1 MNIREA
7 LKLASLLTFNKIR
20 CTFGAFFLPIRKCRL
35 FFFFLERR
43 SCVGCGMLV
52 TRSKFADVWN
62 MMRKQC
68 LRNNHPVLVF
78 VTCTVDAVCSCKIL
92 TELLKRDFISFQVY
106 PVFSYAQLKQL
117 FSQLDEKQSSWEFS
131 LFIELGATVDL
142 LQLLKAEM
150 SKYLLVWDT
159 QRPYHLRNLESKNI
173 FLFDRHSQE
182 SWAKRVKTLP
192 FVGLENEFGFVSGPN
207 NAFMMEDAAS
217 LLDEEDEREEEDISR
232 ETDDETVAS
241 FNWDNETC
249 SLWDELKDEETN
261 SRSERW
267 LPTISRSNNTSNEDP
282 NNPRQEHSISMSP
295 HELEDTLKCSKE
307 ALLYY
312 AKLGWDACS
321 SSILTYVLARDIN
334 QGTLSHVWLAILG
347 LTDHFLDNHILKGDY
362 EMQISFLKTELER
375 YQTTTTTEK
384 EEDPSPLGM
393 LSTSFPSYE
402 NEMTSSDCFGGG
414 GGCGGGIDDKS
425 RIVYSME
432 WKIELMR
439 HWTFYESLMHSRL
452 FVSHF
457 ATWKQ
462 QGQRDVLELLAILG
476 IPLKD
481 AKQTWNHMNV
491 RCKRL
496 LQSKFPYVIFFYL
509 HSDRR
514 ETILLFRVACRHFG
528 LYDICFPSFIR
539 VFSDGSCFSAM
550 DVVLAIRSSL
560 LFSGKSSALLFF
572 LIYIYMYD
580 YHELHDK

>member
-1 MNIREA
+1 
-7 LKLASLLTFNKIR
+7 
-20 CTFGAFFLPIRKCRL
+20 
-35 FFFFLERR
+35 
-43 SCVGCGMLV
+43 
-52 TRSKFADVWN
+52 
-62 MMRKQC
+62 
-68 LRNNHPVLVF
+68 
-78 VTCTVDAVCSCKIL
+78 
-92 TELLKRDFISFQVY
+92 
-106 PVFSYAQLKQL
+106 
-117 FSQLDEKQSSWEFS
+117 
-131 LFIELGATVDL
+131 
-142 LQLLKAEM
+142 
-150 SKYLLVWDT
+150 
-159 QRPYHLRNLESKNI
+159 
-173 FLFDRHSQE
+173 
-182 SWAKRVKTLP
+182 
-192 FVGLENEFGFVSGPN
+192 LENEFGFVSGPN